1 MTKKIISF
9 MTMISVGMLSAAPA
23 QAACWGEAAVEAA
36 KVRDLE
42 TMLMVSSLRCHA
54 ASPALLD
61 EYNGFVRASRAA
73 LTEVNQTLRKQFA
86 DAGGLNAYDKFVT
99 AIANRY
105 GAGADGLNCNDMAS
119 IVAAAQ
125 AEGGSLAGLARLA
138 TDAGVEPR
146 LSGPKCTVTMVAVR

>member
-1 MTKKIISF
+1 MIKKNLSL
-9 MTMISVGMLSAAPA
+9 MMISVGIISTVPA
-23 QAACWGEAAVEAA
+23 QAACWSEAAVEAA

-61 EYNGFVRASRAA
+61 EYNGFVKTSRVA

-105 GAGADGLNCNDMAS
+105 GAGTDGLNCNDMAS

-125 AEGGSLAGLARLA
+125 AEGGSLVGLTRLA
-138 TDAGVEPR
+138 TDAGIEPQ
-146 LSGPKCTVTMVAVR
+146 LSGPKCAVTMAAAR

>member
-1 MTKKIISF
+1 MKKKITSF
-9 MTMISVGMLSAAPA
+9 SIVLTITALLNTPA
-23 QAACWGEAAVEAA
+23 QAACWSEAAVEAA

-54 ASPALLD
+54 ANPALLD
-61 EYNGFVRASRAA
+61 EYNGFVKSSRAA
-73 LTEVNQTLRKQFA
+73 LTQVNQTLRKQFA

-105 GAGADGLNCNDMAS
+105 GAGTEGLTCNDMAS

-125 AEGGSLAGLARLA
+125 AEGGSLAGLTRLA
-138 TDAGVEPR
+138 TDAGAEPR
-146 LSGPKCTVTMVAVR
+146 LSGPKCSVTMASTR